1 MIENEPTKSM
11 DEIIEAAY
19 IQVVDEF
26 AELTPSRSQC
36 HEW

>member
-26 AELTPSRSQC
+26 AELSPGRSQC
-36 HEW
+36 HE